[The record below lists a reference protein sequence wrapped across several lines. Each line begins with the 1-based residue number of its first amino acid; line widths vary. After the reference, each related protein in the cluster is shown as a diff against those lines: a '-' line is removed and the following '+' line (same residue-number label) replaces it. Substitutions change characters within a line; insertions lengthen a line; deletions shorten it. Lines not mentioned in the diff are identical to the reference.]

1 MRKTRGRK
9 LRTRRST
16 RRSTRRTR
24 RSTRRTRRSTRRT
37 RRFTRRT
44 RRSTRRTRRMRGGS
58 GCKVKSSMGL
68 NRVAIQD
75 GVPRFPL
82 ARGNNRNLPEGAA
95 IGKSTVFLGDAN
107 VARNVGQQ
115 LGQSVA
121 VTAAQMPF
129 DAGGASRAGT
139 LGSGV
144 QGYDPMSMGK
154 MFGGRK
160 QCGGQCN
167 RCGMKCKCTKK
178 GKKCGCKGKCS
189 C

>member
-1 MRKTRGRK
+1 
-9 LRTRRST
+9 
-16 RRSTRRTR
+16 
-24 RSTRRTRRSTRRT
+24 
-37 RRFTRRT
+37 
-44 RRSTRRTRRMRGGS
+44 MRGGG
-58 GCKVKSSMGL
+58 GCQSKSLMGL

-82 ARGNNRNLPEGAA
+82 ARGNNRNLPEGVS
-95 IGKSTVFLGDAN
+95 IGKSTIFLGGAD

-129 DAGGASRAGT
+129 DAGGAARAGT
-139 LGSGV
+139 LGAGV
-144 QGYDPMSMGK
+144 QGYDPMSMGT

-160 QCGGQCN
+160 RGGGHCK
-167 RCGMKCKCTKK
+167 RCGMKCKCAKK
-178 GKKCGCKGKCS
+178 GKKCKCKGKCR